1 MDIKDELY
9 AILSSAD
16 GYVSGQKIAGTLGVS
31 RNAVWKAAEA
41 LKSEGCMI
49 EAVRNR
55 GYALIKESGVLSA
68 RRISDG
74 LRGNAAKCRI
84 ITLGEVE
91 STNTYLKKLAAE
103 NCPEGTVVIADE
115 QSGGRGRMR
124 RRFFSLKGGGLYL
137 SLLLRPVTPASE
149 SLALTACAA
158 VAAAGAIEKIC
169 GRKTQIKWGNDILID
184 GKKVCGILTE
194 AAVSAENGMFDYVI
208 IGIGVNV
215 AAESFPPEISDIACA
230 MFENTERVPRNEL
243 ASEIL
248 NRMFELLES
257 FDDRQFIN
265 EYRAR
270 SCVIGKEITVTD
282 FSGGGVPRAA
292 RAVGVSDNG
301 ELIAEIDGKNIIISS
316 GEVTIRMKEPEA
328 KKENKPI

>member
-91 STNTYLKKLAAE
+91 STNTYLKKLAADGE
-103 NCPEGTVVIADE
+103 SFTVNLGTGKGTSVKEIVDATEKVI
-115 QSGGRGRMR
+115 GRKLNYDYATR
-124 RRFFSLKGGGLYL
+124 RAGD
-137 SLLLRPVTPASE
+137 PAI
-149 SLALTACAA
+149 LTAKADKA
-158 VAAAGAIEKIC
+158 RQLLGWEPQYTDIE
-169 GRKTQIKWGNDILID
+169 
-184 GKKVCGILTE
+184 E
-194 AAVSAENGMFDYVI
+194 I
-208 IGIGVNV
+208 IRTVWN
-215 AAESFPPEISDIACA
+215 
-230 MFENTERVPRNEL
+230 
-243 ASEIL
+243 
-248 NRMFELLES
+248 LE
-257 FDDRQFIN
+257 Q
-265 EYRAR
+265 
-270 SCVIGKEITVTD
+270 
-282 FSGGGVPRAA
+282 
-292 RAVGVSDNG
+292 
-301 ELIAEIDGKNIIISS
+301 
-316 GEVTIRMKEPEA
+316 
-328 KKENKPI
+328 

>member
-1 MDIKDELY
+1 M
-9 AILSSAD
+9 
-16 GYVSGQKIAGTLGVS
+16 
-31 RNAVWKAAEA
+31 
-41 LKSEGCMI
+41 
-49 EAVRNR
+49 
-55 GYALIKESGVLSA
+55 
-68 RRISDG
+68 
-74 LRGNAAKCRI
+74 
-84 ITLGEVE
+84 
-91 STNTYLKKLAAE
+91 
-103 NCPEGTVVIADE
+103 
-115 QSGGRGRMR
+115 
-124 RRFFSLKGGGLYL
+124 
-137 SLLLRPVTPASE
+137 
-149 SLALTACAA
+149 
-158 VAAAGAIEKIC
+158 
-169 GRKTQIKWGNDILID
+169 
-184 GKKVCGILTE
+184 CGILTE

-282 FSGGGVPRAA
+282 FSGGGVSRAA